1 MSEENKETY
10 GACRFC
16 GQTSIVSEDE
26 LLHVVANILCDAEHA
41 ADFIATRNC
50 SCEQA
55 EAQRTHEMKLEAA
68 GAWAENTFEKSP
80 EKLQAVLCAIK
91 AVSEHHF
98 GRIAIKSGKYLYTF
112 DTDGNNDIRVKI
124 KFTDTSEETF

>member
-26 LLHVVANILCDAEHA
+26 LLHVVANRLCDADHA

-68 GAWAENTFEKSP
+68 GAWA
-80 EKLQAVLCAIK
+80 VLCAIK

-98 GRIAIKSGKYLYTF
+98 GRITIKSGKYLYTF